1 MTLKKS
7 LRPYYTPGRGKIVPC
22 NVNNNQTSQ
31 LARKAYEDSDYTT
44 MIAVMHSLKRHL
56 GGGVLSAFVFP

>member
-1 MTLKKS
+1 M
-7 LRPYYTPGRGKIVPC
+7 PC